1 MSRSGREV
9 LLGVGGGIAAYKACD
24 LLRRLQDHGFLV
36 TVVPTPASLNFVGAA
51 TWEALSGRPVQSQVW
66 ENVHAVPHIEYA
78 QRADYIVIAPATAD
92 LIARIAHGRA
102 DDLLTN
108 IVLASRVPK
117 LIVPAM
123 HPEMWLDPATVANV
137 SILRK
142 RGFMVMEPDVG
153 RLTGA
158 DSGPG
163 RFPESARI
171 IERLHEIVGQSAD
184 LLGRKILVTAGGTR
198 EPIDPVRYIG
208 NRSSGKQ
215 GYAIAQAAASRGAKV
230 HLIAANCELA
240 DIEGVEITRVETT
253 AELEASLA
261 QYFPTTDVLIMC
273 AAVADAKPVQA
284 SQEKIRKNALLR
296 IDLIANPDILASLAQ
311 QRVPGQVIVGF
322 AAETQGH
329 LDGARRKIS
338 EKALDLLYVN
348 DVTGGAIFG
357 SDMTHG
363 ILLDRDGGALDISE
377 VSKDSLAH
385 VLLDQVANRLG

>member
-9 LLGVGGGIAAYKACD
+9 LLGVGGGIAAYKVCD

-36 TVVPTPASLNFVGAA
+36 TVVPTPASLNFVGTA

-66 ENVHAVPHIEYA
+66 ENVDAVPHIRYA
-78 QRADYIVIAPATAD
+78 ERVDYIVIAPATAD
-92 LIARIAHGRA
+92 LIARIAQGRA

-108 IVLASRVPK
+108 IVLASRAPK

-123 HPEMWLDPATVANV
+123 HPEMWLNPATVANV
-137 SILRK
+137 SILRN
-142 RGFMVMEPDVG
+142 RGFLVMEPDVG

-158 DSGPG
+158 DIGPG
-163 RFPESARI
+163 RFPETARI
-171 IERLHEIVGQSAD
+171 LERLHEIVGRNAD

-240 DIEGVEITRVETT
+240 DIEGVEMTHVETT
-253 AELEASLA
+253 AQLEQSLA
-261 QYFPTTDVLIMC
+261 QFFPTTDVLVMC
-273 AAVADAKPVQA
+273 AAVADAKPVQT
-284 SQEKIRKNALLR
+284 SNEKIKKEALLH
-296 IDLIANPDILASLAQ
+296 IDLVANPDLLAGIVQ
-311 QRVPGQVIVGF
+311 QRIPGQVIVGF
-322 AAETQGH
+322 AAETQNH
-329 LDGARRKIS
+329 LDNAQRKIS

-348 DVTGGAIFG
+348 DVADGAIFD
-357 SDMTHG
+357 SDITHG
-363 ILLDRDGGALDISE
+363 TLLDRDGGALDISE
-377 VSKDSLAH
+377 TTKDSLAH
-385 VLLDQVANRLG
+385 VLLDQVVTRLR